1 VGAGYGEKLPRQCAA
16 AAAQLYAAFQRNDC
30 LLAEVNPLLVTADGV
45 VAADA
50 KIVLDENALYRQRG
64 LLGRLGIQGKR
75 HEVAEPTARE
85 RRAASAGFAYVD
97 LLSED
102 HRREPGKIYVGLVP
116 GGAGY
121 GIFAID
127 EVKNVGDEFLGGLAV
142 PVNFMDS
149 GGGPSQGAVSEMFAL
164 LMDHEL
170 VDVILTS
177 RFGGISSCDVFIK
190 GLVDCLRERHA
201 AGKRVVPVYGRMVGT
216 DLAAGRAYLEA
227 ARQQTPEE
235 LAALSMVVGNRQ
247 IMAEVIREAL
257 TDFCFRHRGGGR

>member
-1 VGAGYGEKLPRQCAA
+1 
-16 AAAQLYAAFQRNDC
+16 
-30 LLAEVNPLLVTADGV
+30 
-45 VAADA
+45 
-50 KIVLDENALYRQRG
+50 
-64 LLGRLGIQGKR
+64 
-75 HEVAEPTARE
+75 
-85 RRAASAGFAYVD
+85 
-97 LLSED
+97 
-102 HRREPGKIYVGLVP
+102 VGLVP

-127 EVKNVGDEFLGGLAV
+127 EVQNVGDEFLGGQAV

-149 GGGPSQGAVSEMFAL
+149 GGGPSQQTVSEMFAL
-164 LMDHEL
+164 LMDYEL
-170 VDVILTS
+170 VDVIITS

-201 AGKRVVPVYGRMVGT
+201 ARQRVVPVYGRMVGT

-257 TDFCFRHRGGGR
+257 TDFCFRHKGGGR